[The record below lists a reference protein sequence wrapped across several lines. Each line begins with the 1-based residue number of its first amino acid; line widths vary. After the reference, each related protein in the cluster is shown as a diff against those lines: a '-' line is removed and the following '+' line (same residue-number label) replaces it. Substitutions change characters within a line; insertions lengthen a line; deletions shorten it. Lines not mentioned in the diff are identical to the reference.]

1 MAKKYK
7 IREGPGSGARFTAES
22 IIPRDAEK
30 LPFSTKSY
38 EFYFHRKKDK
48 TAIYINT
55 ISYHP
60 GQLEIPLGKLEETI
74 KYIKDYYLSRP
85 SA

>member
-1 MAKKYK
+1 MAKKSK
-7 IREGPGSGARFTAES
+7 IKEGPEGGARFTAES
-22 IIPRDAEK
+22 IIPQDAK
-30 LPFSTKSY
+30 KFPFSTKSY

-48 TAIYINT
+48 AAIYINT

-60 GQLEIPLGKLEETI
+60 GQLEIGLDKLEEMI

-85 SA
+85 PG